1 MIFLGKEVD
10 KAKELF
16 KEAFDA
22 LSDFFEE
29 KRSDTIMEDEK
40 KAKKGKVA
48 LAKFSKG
55 LIGNTDKIN
64 FRVLIG
70 QKKELG
76 DNIYEAIYLSDKKEP
91 RIFVYQTNPGKPCN
105 TILTNFKEEEWNGYK
120 KVKKFKSLT
129 KFLETAYRDGIYH
142 KGKKEKKEDALNRL
156 IKGLKRSLEAVEDD
170 EKAKRGGTSTTAT
183 KIAKVIAIAAVTTI
197 VSAALTPAAGVIAQ
211 EIIGGGSITGDVMG
225 SAADA
230 AVQGLKN
237 LVDPTKL
244 IKKGVT
250 KAITKGKDLPGTD
263 R

>member
-1 MIFLGKEVD
+1 MEKEVD
-10 KAKELF
+10 NAKKVF
-16 KEAFDA
+16 KEAFDV
-22 LSDFFEE
+22 LGDFFEE
-29 KRSDTIMEDEK
+29 KRSDTVMEDEK

-64 FRVLIG
+64 FRILIG
-70 QKKELG
+70 EKKEIG
-76 DNIYEAIYLSDKKEP
+76 DNIYEAIYLSDKQEP
-91 RIFVYQTNPGKPCN
+91 KIFVYKVNLGKSCN
-105 TILTNFKEEEWNGYK
+105 TILTNFKEEDWNGYK
-120 KVKKFKSLT
+120 NIKKFSSLT
-129 KFLETAYRDGIYH
+129 KFLETVYQEGIYY

-170 EKAKRGGTSTTAT
+170 EKT
-183 KIAKVIAIAAVTTI
+183 KKGEKSPIAIRIAKVVAIAAVTTI
-197 VSAALTPAAGVIAQ
+197 VSAALTPAIGVIA
-211 EIIGGGSITGDVMG
+211 EEVMGGGAIGGDVMG
-225 SAADA
+225 QAADA

-244 IKKGVT
+244 VKKGII